1 MTKEIKKKEKKKTDY
16 KEIEEESSDKE
27 PTQTEVLLEIASQFP
42 LFHDEFDIGYTFIKN
57 EVIPLQSDKYKQ
69 YLAHQYYKKEGE
81 AVSKESINKAITVLS
96 GKAKFEN
103 DKKILHTRIAK
114 QGSAFLFDMGN
125 SNSIKITPDGWEIIP
140 SPIIFKRYSHQQEQ
154 VEPTHGGNPYIVF
167 QFLNIDKKH
176 ELLVLVYIISC
187 YIPDIPHPI
196 FHPHGSQGA
205 GKTTMF
211 RIIKRL
217 CDPSELETIITPND
231 SAQLIQV
238 LSHHHVCLFDNLNN
252 IKSGMSDILAQAC
265 TGGGFSKRQLYTD
278 DDDIIYKFKR
288 CIGLNGINLLIYKP
302 DLMDRS
308 ILLTLERINKSKR
321 MEEKRLWENFEKVK
335 AEILGGFF
343 DVLSKAMGIYEEVT
357 IENNERMAD
366 FTRWGFAIAEALG
379 GRGEEFLNA
388 YKENIEQQNEEVIQ
402 GSTLA
407 QAVLTFMDGKT
418 VWEGSVGDALTEL
431 HKIANPEDD
440 RAFLRNDT
448 TFPKVAKNLRKYLE
462 TIETNLKDKG
472 ITFKI
477 GNKEKSGVPIIF
489 HNHENGESLG
499 SLASQHHKNNV
510 LEGDERVTQT
520 NEIDFESPANQLKN
534 NDCDAGDANDAKFK
548 DDKEDELI
556 DVLGI

>member
-1 MTKEIKKKEKKKTDY
+1 
-16 KEIEEESSDKE
+16 
-27 PTQTEVLLEIASQFP
+27 
-42 LFHDEFDIGYTFIKN
+42 
-57 EVIPLQSDKYKQ
+57 
-69 YLAHQYYKKEGE
+69 
-81 AVSKESINKAITVLS
+81 
-96 GKAKFEN
+96 
-103 DKKILHTRIAK
+103 
-114 QGSAFLFDMGN
+114 
-125 SNSIKITPDGWEIIP
+125 
-140 SPIIFKRYSHQQEQ
+140 
-154 VEPTHGGNPYIVF
+154 
-167 QFLNIDKKH
+167 
-176 ELLVLVYIISC
+176 
-187 YIPDIPHPI
+187 
-196 FHPHGSQGA
+196 
-205 GKTTMF
+205 
-211 RIIKRL
+211 
-217 CDPSELETIITPND
+217 
-231 SAQLIQV
+231 
-238 LSHHHVCLFDNLNN
+238 
-252 IKSGMSDILAQAC
+252 
-265 TGGGFSKRQLYTD
+265 
-278 DDDIIYKFKR
+278 
-288 CIGLNGINLLIYKP
+288 
-302 DLMDRS
+302 
-308 ILLTLERINKSKR
+308 
-321 MEEKRLWENFEKVK
+321 
-335 AEILGGFF
+335 
-343 DVLSKAMGIYEEVT
+343 
-357 IENNERMAD
+357 MAD